1 MAIINLK
8 NFKIQKYM
16 IFKNL
21 KISLFFLITLFTFQI
36 NFSRSSIQDNKKEEK
51 SFLKKNDFFNNS
63 ELRSYYLLG
72 PGDVLKLTYTGLDI
86 FSSTYQVDQSGF
98 LKLPEL
104 EEVYVEGKTI
114 YEVKNKLEELY
125 EKYIVEPDIEI
136 SILAQRPIRFFLG
149 GEVNI
154 PGIYTSKNATLNLT
168 NTQNISITPRLYD
181 AIQKGKGLTNYA
193 DLSKVRI
200 VRKNAEFQGGGKI
213 STTVNLLSLLTDGDH
228 TQNIKIFDGDSIFIP
243 KSKKPIRDQILAL
256 NRTNLT
262 PDTMTIYITGNVSK
276 KGPVI
281 LSQGSSLVQAIA
293 STGGKKL
300 LTGDVVFTRFNKDG
314 TMFKK
319 KFRYSSNALI
329 NTTENPI
336 LMNGDVIHV
345 NKTLLGNAT
354 EVFGELSSPI
364 LSGIGLYEIFN

>member
-1 MAIINLK
+1 
-8 NFKIQKYM
+8 M

-36 NFSRSSIQDNKKEEK
+36 NFSRSSIQDNNKVEK

-63 ELRSYYLLG
+63 ELKSYYLLG
-72 PGDVLKLTYTGLDI
+72 PGDVLKIIYTGLDL

-104 EEVYVEGKTI
+104 EELYVEGKTI
-114 YEVKNKLEELY
+114 YEVKNELEKLY
-125 EKYIVEPDIEI
+125 EQYIIEPDIDI

-154 PGIYTSKNATLNLT
+154 PGIYISKSDTLNLT
-168 NTQNISITPRLYD
+168 NAKNISITPRLYD

-193 DLSKVRI
+193 DLSKVKI

-228 TQNIKIFDGDSIFIP
+228 TQNIRIFDGDSIFIP
-243 KSKKPIRDQILAL
+243 KSKKPIRDQILSL

-262 PDTMTIYITGNVSK
+262 PDTMVVYITGNVSK
-276 KGPVI
+276 KGPVT

-354 EVFGELSSPI
+354 EVFSEFTSPI

>member
-1 MAIINLK
+1 
-8 NFKIQKYM
+8 M

-21 KISLFFLITLFTFQI
+21 KISIFFLITLFTFQI
-36 NFSRSSIQDNKKEEK
+36 NYSRSSIQDNNKEEK
-51 SFLKKNDFFNNS
+51 GFLKKNDLNNNF

-72 PGDVLKLTYTGLDI
+72 PGDVLTIIYTGIDI
-86 FSSTYQVDQSGF
+86 FSTSYQVDQSGF
-98 LKLPEL
+98 LQLPEL
-104 EEVYVEGKTI
+104 EDVYVEGKTTH
-114 YEVKNKLEELY
+114 ELKNELERLY
-125 EKYIVEPDIEI
+125 EPYIKEPDISI
-136 SILAQRPIRFFLG
+136 SIKAQRPIRFFLG

-154 PGIYTSKNATLNLT
+154 PGVYTSKNGLNDSLDLKT
-168 NTQNISITPRLYD
+168 AKSIQITPRLYD
-181 AIQKGKGLTNYA
+181 AIQKGAGLTNYA

-200 VRKNAEFQGGGKI
+200 VRKNAKLQGGGKI

-228 TQNIKIFDGDSIFIP
+228 SQNIKIFDGDSIFIP

-256 NRTNLT
+256 NKTNLT
-262 PDTMTIYITGNVSK
+262 PDTMTVYITGNVSN
-276 KGPVI
+276 KGPMI

-293 STGGKKL
+293 SSGGKKL

-319 KFRYSSNALI
+319 KFRYRTNALI

-345 NKTLLGNAT
+345 NKTLLGNVT
-354 EVFGELSSPI
+354 EVIGEFTSPI